1 MERKKRLGPS
11 LPNRRTIQS
20 EQKRRLILKV
30 ATEVFAEGGFGETTI
45 AHISQKAKIAEG
57 SIYHYFKNKE
67 DLLFSIPEERMENFL
82 SGLHENLEGVKGA
95 LNKLRKLI
103 WYHLYF
109 YEKNRDYVLILLQNI
124 RQKPRFTSTR
134 AYQLIRDFS
143 RLVAQI
149 IEEGKEEGVIRA
161 DIDSKILRDAL
172 LGAIEHITIRGSILG
187 RVPTLTDAAAPLYDI
202 FLSGIQVQAGTVT
215 IPLEEFLQLKKAR
228 EAKKIRRPRE
238 TEPN

>member
-1 MERKKRLGPS
+1 MEGKKQLGSS
-11 LPNRRTIQS
+11 LPNKRTIQS

-103 WYHLYF
+103 WYHLHF

-124 RQKPRFTSTR
+124 RQKTSFTSTR

-149 IEEGKEEGVIRA
+149 LEEGKEEGVIRA

-187 RVPTLTDAAAPLYDI
+187 RFPILTDAAAPLYEI

-215 IPLEEFLQLKKAR
+215 IPLEEFLRLKKTN